1 MTHCRPEKR
10 VAAIAAQRSIQWST
24 VPPSARPRL
33 FVSFGRRSSIIPV
46 REAASV
52 DVESVTSERFA
63 GGVKTVPTGAGGCR
77 PRGSRVGRS
86 AAAHEGSLR
95 SPSLAAHVSIPVN
108 GRDRFPNAMSDVA
121 GSASDPSPE
130 QGSVRVVGTAHVSE
144 ASAREV
150 EEVIAE
156 ERPDVVAVELDEGR
170 YRQLKGDTPDDLDAA
185 DLLKGNT
192 VFQFIA
198 YWMLSYVQSRMGER
212 FDVKPGADMMA
223 AIATAEAHAIDVA
236 LVDRDIQVTIQRFW
250 TRLSGLEKLK
260 LVGGLAVGAG
270 DPLAVGLGIGAS
282 VGLLLG
288 ILVEAFAGP
297 LFVPATLGPGLL
309 VSLLD
314 GLAVVG
320 LLTALVGSILAA
332 VFTLTAPDEKELDEF
347 DLESLT
353 DTDVVTAMMEE
364 FRRFSP
370 GGAEALIDERDAYL
384 AHNIHSLRE
393 AGKNVVAV
401 VGAGHRAGIESYL
414 ENPETLPPMES
425 LTGTQETSRFSPYKL
440 FGYVF
445 TLGFLVF
452 FVLVAM
458 AGVQQGFLLRLLAMW
473 FVVNFVF
480 SFTLAKLAGAHWT
493 SAGVGG
499 AVAWL
504 TSVNPLLAP
513 GWFAGY
519 VELRYVDVNVSDI
532 STLNELVGDE
542 SIPIP
547 DLVRRMLAVPLFK
560 LIMIV
565 ALTNVGSFVG
575 SILFV
580 ALVVPVLFSGQGI
593 DSATDVAALMLR
605 GARNSI
611 DLILGRLT

>member
-1 MTHCRPEKR
+1 
-10 VAAIAAQRSIQWST
+10 
-24 VPPSARPRL
+24 
-33 FVSFGRRSSIIPV
+33 
-46 REAASV
+46 
-52 DVESVTSERFA
+52 
-63 GGVKTVPTGAGGCR
+63 
-77 PRGSRVGRS
+77 
-86 AAAHEGSLR
+86 
-95 SPSLAAHVSIPVN
+95 
-108 GRDRFPNAMSDVA
+108 MSDVA
-121 GSASDPSPE
+121 GSDPDPPRE
-130 QGSVRVVGTAHVSE
+130 RGSVRVVGTAHVSE

-150 EEVIAE
+150 EAVIEE

-212 FDVKPGADMMA
+212 FDVKPGADMLA
-223 AIATAEAHAIDVA
+223 AVESAEEHGIDVA

-250 TRLSGLEKLK
+250 ARLSGLEKLK

-270 DPLAVGLGIGAS
+270 DPLAIGLGLGAS
-282 VGLLLG
+282 VGLFVG
-288 ILVEAFAGP
+288 ILLEAFAGP
-297 LFVPATLGPGLL
+297 LFVPATLGPGLV

-314 GLAVVG
+314 GLAIVG
-320 LLTALVGSILAA
+320 LVTALVGGVLAA
-332 VFTLTAPDEKELDEF
+332 VFTLTAPDEEELDEF
-347 DLESLT
+347 DMESLT

-384 AHNIHSLRE
+384 AHNIHALRE
-393 AGKNVVAV
+393 AGKSVVAV
-401 VGAGHRAGIESYL
+401 VGAGHRAGIEAYL

-425 LTGTQETSRFSPYKL
+425 LTGKQETSRFSPYKL
-440 FGYVF
+440 FGYLF

-458 AGVQQGFLLRLLAMW
+458 AGVQQGFLLRLLGMW

-480 SFTLAKLAGAHWT
+480 SFGLAKLAGAHWT

-532 STLNELVGDE
+532 ATLNELVGDE

-547 DLVRRMLAVPLFK
+547 ELVRRMLAVPLFK

-580 ALVVPVLFSGQGI
+580 ALVVPALFAGQGI
-593 DSATDVAALMLR
+593 DSAADVAALMLR

-611 DLILGRLT
+611 DLIVGGLT